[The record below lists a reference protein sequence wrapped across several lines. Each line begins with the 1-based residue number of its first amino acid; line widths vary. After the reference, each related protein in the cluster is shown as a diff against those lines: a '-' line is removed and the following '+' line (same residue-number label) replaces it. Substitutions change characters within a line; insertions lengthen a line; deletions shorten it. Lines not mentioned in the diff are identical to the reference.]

1 MGNFLDR
8 IFKKKQP
15 QSAGDYSV
23 SSLFLGEEHVQTA
36 NGAMKNSLV
45 WSCVKVISEAVATLP
60 LQVYWTNK
68 SGDRE
73 LATFF
78 KEYKFLQG
86 QPNDLMTAFSFKQAI
101 MAQLLLRGNAYLLK
115 DKDAQK
121 NVVGLIPIDPDK
133 VEVKMSASGIKLFH
147 IEGMRAPMTSESIVH
162 IVGLTLD
169 GIVGL
174 GVLEYNADTIG
185 INNTLKKFTR
195 KYFKN
200 SANPGGFI
208 SSDQENTQDDINRL
222 KASWTAEFT
231 SVENAGKTPL
241 LPKGF
246 KYNPLNLNAKDAMLI
261 EALGY
266 GLQDIGRIFGVPSSR
281 LGDLSK
287 TSYASQEQDDISF
300 LKYTIL
306 PWLKRIE
313 NALTVGLFGSL
324 QVDAWVEFNADAFLR
339 STTLDR
345 YQAHNIALQAG
356 WATRNEIRKKE
367 NLKPLPGLDQIYI
380 PLNQGTPA
388 QAGQPKAKKK
398 VQDESQTELV
408 FSEKL
413 DD

>member
-1 MGNFLDR
+1 MGKLLDA
-8 IFKKKQP
+8 IFGNKRNRQNP
-15 QSAGDYSV
+15 QNVSLSAG
-23 SSLFLGEEHVQTA
+23 SLFSESVETTS
-36 NGAMKNSLV
+36 GAMRNSLV
-45 WSCVKVISEAVATLP
+45 WACVKIISEAVATLP
-60 LQVYWTNK
+60 CQVYRINK
-68 SGDRE
+68 AGERE
-73 LATFF
+73 LANFF
-78 KEYKFLQG
+78 REYDLLQS

-101 MAQLLLRGNAYLLK
+101 VAQLLLRGNAFLLK

-121 NVVGLIPIDPDK
+121 NTVGIIPIDPEK
-133 VEVKMSASGIKLFH
+133 VEVSISASGIKLFKV
-147 IEGMRAPMTSESIVH
+147 EGAQYPMTSESIIH
-162 IVGLTLD
+162 LVGLTLD
-169 GIVGL
+169 GVVGL
-174 GVLEYNADTIG
+174 SVLEYNAETIG
-185 INNTLKKFTR
+185 LNNTLKKFTK

-208 SSDQENTQDDINRL
+208 SSENENSKEDIDRL
-222 KASWTAEFT
+222 KASWSAEYS

-246 KYNPLNLNAKDAMLI
+246 KYNPLALNAKDAMLI

-313 NALTVGLFGSL
+313 NALTVGLFGMQSG
-324 QVDAWVEFNADAFLR
+324 QTWVEFNADAFLR
-339 STTLDR
+339 STTIDR

-388 QAGQPKAKKK
+388 QAGAVAPKAKRKQADEAQM
-398 VQDESQTELV
+398 VLSQDLE
-408 FSEKL
+408 
-413 DD
+413 